1 MLNCLCA
8 MMLTQIQY
16 LEWVTLVHKFVAS
29 VMSGMAPCVAVSP
42 HAGSRVCRWRTK
54 NYLTNCS
61 FGISSVLL
69 TFFFLMAKL
78 FLTLYCWTSRLHSGF
93 RIPCSFFRQSPIS
106 INYFFPFLSY
116 PAAVVKMDGTIASAI
131 LFHYIVHFNDY
142 HPVLIILSY
151 TKWCFSPL

>member
-106 INYFFPFLSY
+106 INYFFSFSILPCCSCKDGWDYCKCNIVSLYCSFQWLS
-116 PAAVVKMDGTIASAI
+116 SS
-131 LFHYIVHFNDY
+131 LN
-142 HPVLIILSY
+142 Y
-151 TKWCFSPL
+151 TFIH